1 MLETPSIRRYSS
13 TSHPLDL
20 GGSVGS
26 ENPSGADNQ
35 QERPGFA
42 EWVVGFVDG
51 EGCFSVPLFR
61 NHTTKLGW
69 QVQPSFIVVQG
80 ERSVDVLHRLERF
93 FKCGQVGR
101 HVRRDNHH
109 ERLCRYTVRR
119 LSDLSLVIIPFFEEH
134 PLETAK
140 ADDFRTFVRIVRMME
155 DGLHLNVDGM
165 TQIAKMTQTMNR
177 QKPSRYLE
185 SSEATRRPSHI
196 DN

>member
-1 MLETPSIRRYSS
+1 MN
-13 TSHPLDL
+13 
-20 GGSVGS
+20 S

-61 NHTTKLGW
+61 NHTAKLGW

-80 ERSVDVLHRLERF
+80 ERSIDALHRLKRF

-109 ERLCRYTVRR
+109 ERLCRYTVRK
-119 LSDLSLVIIPFFEEH
+119 LSDLSHVIIPFFEEH
-134 PLETAK
+134 PLITAK
-140 ADDFRTFVRIVRMME
+140 AGDFNTFVNIVRMME
-155 DGLHLNVDGM
+155 DGLHLSVEGM
-165 TQIAKMTQTMNR
+165 TQIAVMTQTMNR
-177 QKPSRYLE
+177 RQPSRYLE
-185 SSEATRRPSHI
+185 SSEATRRPSQADTEMKI
-196 DN
+196 WS

>member
-1 MLETPSIRRYSS
+1 VES
-13 TSHPLDL
+13 D
-20 GGSVGS
+20 
-26 ENPSGADNQ
+26 NPFGADNQ

-61 NHTTKLGW
+61 NHKTTLGW

-101 HVRRDNHH
+101 HVRRDNHR
-109 ERLCRYTVRR
+109 ERLCRYTVRK
-119 LSDLSLVIIPFFEEH
+119 LSDLSRVIIPFFEEH
-134 PLETAK
+134 PLVTAK
-140 ADDFRTFVRIVRMME
+140 ADDFKTFVKIVLMME
-155 DGLHLNVDGM
+155 SRLHLSVDGM
-165 TQIAKMTQTMNR
+165 TQIAEMTQTMNR
-177 QKPSRYLE
+177 RQPSRYLE
-185 SSEATRRPSHI
+185 SSEATRRPSHV

>member
-1 MLETPSIRRYSS
+1 VES
-13 TSHPLDL
+13 D
-20 GGSVGS
+20 
-26 ENPSGADNQ
+26 NPSGADNQ

-109 ERLCRYTVRR
+109 ERLCRYTVRK
-119 LSDLSLVIIPFFEEH
+119 LSDLSRVIIPFFEEH
-134 PLETAK
+134 PLVTAK
-140 ADDFRTFVRIVRMME
+140 ADDFKTFVIVVHMME
-155 DGLHLNVDGM
+155 SGLHLNVNGM
-165 TQIAKMTQTMNR
+165 SQIAEMTQTMNR
-177 QKPSRYLE
+177 RKPSRYLE
-185 SSEATRRPSHI
+185 SSEARRRPSHS